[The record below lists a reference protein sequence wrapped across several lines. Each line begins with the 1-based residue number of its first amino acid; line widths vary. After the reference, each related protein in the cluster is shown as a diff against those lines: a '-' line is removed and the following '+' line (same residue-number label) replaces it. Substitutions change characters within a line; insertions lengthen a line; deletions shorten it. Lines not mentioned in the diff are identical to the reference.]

1 MKKIILTLLLTLS
14 TLVNV
19 NAVAAFSLDVDNNG
33 SFSSSNDGLV
43 IFKYLLNPN
52 SNNLH
57 TTIAN
62 DAAEDRK
69 TTAQLKAYLDNAG
82 DILDV
87 DGNQTL
93 SSSNDGL
100 VIFKYLL
107 NPNSNNLHTTIAN
120 DAVSSKTTTI
130 DLKAYLDRYIS
141 SVVITTATATV
152 TGTFSESN
160 LAVGVEYT
168 NNDNDDLD
176 SGTYVETFIT
186 ELEDGVEVDT
196 SKRVST
202 GISYTI
208 SSDVNTGTATATGT
222 FSESDVGNEYQ
233 NNDNDDLDNGTYV
246 ETFTTEFING
256 VEDTSKRVST
266 GISYTVSSDVN
277 TGTATA
283 TGTFSE
289 SDLDAGDEYTNNDND
304 DLDSG
309 TYVKTFTTEFINGVE
324 DTSKRTLTGTTYT
337 VSSDVNTG
345 TATATGTFSESVVG
359 DKNNDNDILDD
370 GTYVDTFTTE
380 FINGVEDISKRI
392 LIETIYNFINDFS
405 PATVA
410 AELAAIFADG
420 NNPPGEVSEANYPSL
435 YAKAFTFSSNADRGD
450 FIASALTEGNTTVT
464 HSTNNYPYY
473 FRVTNGSKSIEIDYL
488 QAASNSDLAEDDS
501 HYLTI
506 FKRVILAKWNYIYPD
521 YDPNAFANELAAIYA
536 ADTAPTAFASGSAID
551 DAAQAVNNESIARNT
566 FIDTIN
572 SSSYN
577 TGNGYDE
584 GGQAKIEIKK
594 NDVSLDPQVFVTSDE
609 VGSFAGISK
618 QGFSDFTFKIILAIW
633 HLENPVVVPA
643 YQQEL
648 EEIFNDTANPPF
660 PDYDANNNNDF
671 GQDTTTST
679 FGAPPN
685 LIAKILSITAGQDR
699 IDWILALGN
708 NANITG
714 NDKVTAERDC
724 EVCTTYTRDFDTDTD
739 TGYDTFQVY
748 FSRFEYYTGHSG
760 TNVIT
765 DLGAYGW
772 LRYAIDA
779 IYARWY
785 VTSETNIYNG
795 RYDRLDRVAFNRHDP
810 GNWGVKELTYTN
822 GSTYYYPVYYFG
834 GLPGN
839 VSNFSSVR
847 TWQYQDDALHPG
859 QLTDANWKAMYDVW
873 VERIAAAE

>member
-19 NAVAAFSLDVDNNG
+19 NAVAAFSLDIDGNG
-33 SFSSSNDGLV
+33 TINASNDGLI
-43 IFKYLLNPN
+43 IFKYLLNSNANNLHTTISSNAADDRKTTAELKAYLDSAGGILDIDGNGTTNASNDGLIVFKYLLN
-52 SNNLH
+52 SNANNLH
-57 TTIAN
+57 TTIAS
-62 DAAEDRK
+62 
-69 TTAQLKAYLDNAG
+69 NAVG
-82 DILDV
+82 
-87 DGNQTL
+87 
-93 SSSNDGL
+93 
-100 VIFKYLL
+100 
-107 NPNSNNLHTTIAN
+107 
-120 DAVSSKTTTI
+120 SKTTTI

-141 SVVITTATATV
+141 SVVITTRTGTV
-152 TGTFSESN
+152 TGTFKESD
-160 LAVGVEYT
+160 LDAGAEYT

-176 SGTYVETFIT
+176 SGTYVETFIA
-186 ELEDGVEVDT
+186 ELEDGVEVDIA
-196 SKRVST
+196 KRVST

-233 NNDNDDLDNGTYV
+233 NNDDDDLDNGTYI
-246 ETFTTEFING
+246 ETFNTEFING

-266 GISYTVSSDVN
+266 GISYTVS
-277 TGTATA
+277 
-283 TGTFSE
+283 
-289 SDLDAGDEYTNNDND
+289 ND
-304 DLDSG
+304 
-309 TYVKTFTTEFINGVE
+309 I
-324 DTSKRTLTGTTYT
+324 
-337 VSSDVNTG
+337 NTG

-410 AELAAIFADG
+410 EELAAIFADG

-464 HSTNNYPYY
+464 HSTNAYPYY

-551 DAAQAVNNESIARNT
+551 AAAQAVNNESIARNT

-810 GNWGVKELTYTN
+810 GNWGVKELTHTN

>member
-19 NAVAAFSLDVDNNG
+19 NAVAAFSLDIDGNG
-33 SFSSSNDGLV
+33 TINASNDGLI
-43 IFKYLLNPN
+43 IFKYLLNSN
-52 SNNLH
+52 ANNLH
-57 TTIAN
+57 TTISSN
-62 DAAEDRK
+62 AADDRK
-69 TTAQLKAYLDNAG
+69 TTAQLKAYLDSAG
-82 DILDV
+82 GILDI
-87 DGNQTL
+87 DGNETTNA
-93 SSSNDGL
+93 SNDGL
-100 VIFKYLL
+100 IIFKYLL
-107 NPNSNNLHTTIAN
+107 NSNANNLHTTIASN
-120 DAVSSKTTTI
+120 AVGSKTTTI
-130 DLKAYLDRYIS
+130 DLKAYLDRYIG
-141 SVVITTATATV
+141 SVVITTRTGTV
-152 TGTFSESN
+152 TGTFKESD
-160 LAVGVEYT
+160 LDAGAEYT
-168 NNDNDDLD
+168 NNDDDDLD
-176 SGTYVETFIT
+176 SGTYIETFIA
-186 ELEDGVEVDT
+186 ELEDGVEVDIA
-196 SKRVST
+196 KRVST

-233 NNDNDDLDNGTYV
+233 NNDNDDLDNGTYI

-266 GISYTVSSDVN
+266 GISYTVS
-277 TGTATA
+277 
-283 TGTFSE
+283 
-289 SDLDAGDEYTNNDND
+289 ND
-304 DLDSG
+304 
-309 TYVKTFTTEFINGVE
+309 I
-324 DTSKRTLTGTTYT
+324 
-337 VSSDVNTG
+337 NTG

-506 FKRVILAKWNYIYPD
+506 FKRVILAKWNYVYPD

-551 DAAQAVNNESIARNT
+551 AAAQAVNNESIARNT

-660 PDYDANNNNDF
+660 PDYDANNNDDF

-724 EVCTTYTRDFDTDTD
+724 EVCTTYTRDFDTETD

>member
-19 NAVAAFSLDVDNNG
+19 NAVAAFSLDIDGNG
-33 SFSSSNDGLV
+33 TINASNDGLI
-43 IFKYLLNPN
+43 IFKYLLNSN
-52 SNNLH
+52 ANNLH
-57 TTIAN
+57 TTISSN
-62 DAAEDRK
+62 AADDRK
-69 TTAQLKAYLDNAG
+69 TTAQLKAYLDSAG
-82 DILDV
+82 GILDI
-87 DGNQTL
+87 DGNETTNA
-93 SSSNDGL
+93 SNDGL
-100 VIFKYLL
+100 IIFKYLL
-107 NPNSNNLHTTIAN
+107 NSNANNLHTTIASN
-120 DAVSSKTTTI
+120 AVGSKTTTI
-130 DLKAYLDRYIS
+130 DLKAYLDQYIG
-141 SVVITTATATV
+141 SVVITTGTGTV
-152 TGTFSESN
+152 TGTFKESD
-160 LAVGVEYT
+160 LAVGAEYT

-176 SGTYVETFIT
+176 SGTYVETFIA
-186 ELEDGVEVDT
+186 ELEDGVEVDIA
-196 SKRVST
+196 KRVST

-208 SSDVNTGTATATGT
+208 SSDVNTGTATVTGT

-233 NNDNDDLDNGTYV
+233 NNDNDDLDNGTYI

-266 GISYTVSSDVN
+266 GISYTVSNDIN

-289 SDLDAGDEYTNNDND
+289 FD
-304 DLDSG
+304 
-309 TYVKTFTTEFINGVE
+309 
-324 DTSKRTLTGTTYT
+324 
-337 VSSDVNTG
+337 
-345 TATATGTFSESVVG
+345 VG
-359 DKNNDNDILDD
+359 DQNNDNDILDD
-370 GTYVDTFTTE
+370 GTYVKTFTTE

-405 PATVA
+405 PATVVE
-410 AELAAIFADG
+410 ELAAIFADG

-473 FRVTNGSKSIEIDYL
+473 FRVANGSKSIEIDYL

-551 DAAQAVNNESIARNT
+551 AAAQAVNNESIARNT

-660 PDYDANNNNDF
+660 PDYDANNNDDF